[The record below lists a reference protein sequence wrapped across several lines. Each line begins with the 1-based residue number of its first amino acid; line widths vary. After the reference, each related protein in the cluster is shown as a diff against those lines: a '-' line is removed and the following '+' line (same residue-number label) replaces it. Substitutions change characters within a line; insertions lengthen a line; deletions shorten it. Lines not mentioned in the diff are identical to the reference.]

1 MLSSVTFCGEAAE
14 LGRASDARLLPDAKE
29 EAAVELLRVPDD
41 RRLRVANEAVAVI
54 RLRAMAHRRAAGG
67 SRVMVGVGAPQAV
80 RACIA
85 SARRRDA

>member
-54 RLRAMAHRRAAGG
+54 RLRAMAHRRALRMRQLEPGKKK
-67 SRVMVGVGAPQAV
+67 
-80 RACIA
+80 
-85 SARRRDA
+85 RRKDVIFAA